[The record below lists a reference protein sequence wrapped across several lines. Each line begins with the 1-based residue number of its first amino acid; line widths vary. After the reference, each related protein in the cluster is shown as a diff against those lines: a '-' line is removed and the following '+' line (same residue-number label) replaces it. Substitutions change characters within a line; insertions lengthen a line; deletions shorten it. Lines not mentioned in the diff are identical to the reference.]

1 VPGNGQNF
9 HTHFWWWHFESGLVA
24 EPVEPQDSS
33 SEFSDNLEVKKS
45 KNLGC
50 ALLQFIVNMMVEM
63 GESTAGGFV
72 GQLPELY
79 VMEKSRG
86 PLQRN

>member
-1 VPGNGQNF
+1 V
-9 HTHFWWWHFESGLVA
+9 V
-24 EPVEPQDSS
+24 
-33 SEFSDNLEVKKS
+33 DNLEVKKS

-50 ALLQFIVNMMVEM
+50 ALVQFIVNMMVEM

>member
-1 VPGNGQNF
+1 LG
-9 HTHFWWWHFESGLVA
+9 
-24 EPVEPQDSS
+24 
-33 SEFSDNLEVKKS
+33 SEKVWSDNLEVKKS